1 MGEELLQSPCAL
13 ETLKL
18 HLSLTQ
24 DAYHRGPFKTQD
36 LQSSPVVQGL
46 RLCADTAGDTGS
58 IPGQGTKI
66 PHALQWVERN
76 QKGKEGTQFFP
87 DTSTLLRPTTKPTR
101 LLSYFLNSVLS
112 GTKTL
117 TDLRWWRKKSQRSA
131 VFLFQVTFAAS
142 QKLPRFSMP

>member
-1 MGEELLQSPCAL
+1 MRSNIITTSDTQKPLNVLV
-13 ETLKL
+13 
-18 HLSLTQ
+18 LSSTRLAFPTWISYGKGQ
-24 DAYHRGPFKTQD
+24 LP
-36 LQSSPVVQGL
+36 PVVQGL

-112 GTKTL
+112 GTNTL